1 MTSLVQSTDES
12 IYAYVM
18 RTIEIRQKVLLASQ
32 KASGKGEI
40 SFDKDLVM
48 KLFLRT
54 LERGIISQYVV
65 QEIRNLLKSSCT
77 PDEELIS
84 AVTNASALE
93 KKRSTFQ
100 RRNKKQVKV
109 FEVSSGSRS
118 GSVSEESTITK
129 LVSAVDKLT
138 SKVSSLRP
146 ELNDLKESNQVIT
159 DSNKFVSRS
168 SRFKNCNKCYK
179 NNFEYCNH
187 CFHCG
192 SGKHFL
198 RDCPSTKYKKHG
210 N

>member
-1 MTSLVQSTDES
+1 MTSLVRSTDES

-40 SFDKDLVM
+40 GFDKDLVM

-54 LERGIISQYVV
+54 LERIIISQYVV

-77 PDEELIS
+77 TDEELIS

-93 KKRSTFQ
+93 KERSTFQ
-100 RRNKKQVKV
+100 RRNKKQVKI

-129 LVSAVDKLT
+129 LVSTVDKLT
-138 SKVSSLRP
+138 TKVSSLQS
-146 ELNDLKESNQVIT
+146 ELNNLKESYQVIT
-159 DSNKFVSRS
+159 DSNSFVSRS
-168 SRFKNCNKCYK
+168 STFKKCIQK
-179 NNFEYCNH
+179 
-187 CFHCG
+187 
-192 SGKHFL
+192 
-198 RDCPSTKYKKHG
+198 
-210 N
+210 

>member
-1 MTSLVQSTDES
+1 MTSLVRSTDES

-40 SFDKDLVM
+40 GFDKDLVM

-54 LERGIISQYVV
+54 LERIISQYVE

-77 PDEELIS
+77 TDEELIS

-93 KKRSTFQ
+93 KERSTFQ
-100 RRNKKQVKV
+100 RRNKKQVKM

-138 SKVSSLRP
+138 TKVSSIQP
-146 ELNDLKESNQVIT
+146 ELNNLKESYQVIT
-159 DSNKFVSRS
+159 DSNGFVSRS
-168 SRFKNCNKCYK
+168 SKFKKCIQK
-179 NNFEYCNH
+179 
-187 CFHCG
+187 
-192 SGKHFL
+192 
-198 RDCPSTKYKKHG
+198 
-210 N
+210 

>member
-1 MTSLVQSTDES
+1 MTSLVQLTDES

-40 SFDKDLVM
+40 GFDKDLVM

-54 LERGIISQYVV
+54 LERIISQYVV

-77 PDEELIS
+77 TDEELIS

-93 KKRSTFQ
+93 KERSTFQ
-100 RRNKKQVKV
+100 RRNKKQVKM

-138 SKVSSLRP
+138 TKVSSIQP
-146 ELNDLKESNQVIT
+146 ELNNLKESYQVIT
-159 DSNKFVSRS
+159 DSNGFVSRS
-168 SRFKNCNKCYK
+168 SKFKKCIQK
-179 NNFEYCNH
+179 
-187 CFHCG
+187 
-192 SGKHFL
+192 
-198 RDCPSTKYKKHG
+198 
-210 N
+210 

>member
-1 MTSLVQSTDES
+1 MTSLVQLTDES

-40 SFDKDLVM
+40 GFDKDLVM

-54 LERGIISQYVV
+54 LERIITSQYIV

-77 PDEELIS
+77 TDEELIS

-93 KKRSTFQ
+93 KERSTFQ
-100 RRNKKQVKV
+100 RGNKKQVKM

-138 SKVSSLRP
+138 TKVSSIQP
-146 ELNDLKESNQVIT
+146 ELNNLKESYQVIT
-159 DSNKFVSRS
+159 DSNGFVSRS
-168 SRFKNCNKCYK
+168 SKFKKCIQK
-179 NNFEYCNH
+179 
-187 CFHCG
+187 
-192 SGKHFL
+192 
-198 RDCPSTKYKKHG
+198 
-210 N
+210 